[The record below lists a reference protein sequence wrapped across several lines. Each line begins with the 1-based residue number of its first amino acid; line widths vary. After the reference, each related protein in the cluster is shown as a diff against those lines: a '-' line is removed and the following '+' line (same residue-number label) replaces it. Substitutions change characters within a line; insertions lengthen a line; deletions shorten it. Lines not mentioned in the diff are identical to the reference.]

1 MANLTASSTTLWPKY
16 EQKWDSMVM
25 SAISSTVCFGST
37 KGWLSTSIIAG
48 VLSTEQEHTMCWF
61 SRKYKLASQKEA
73 AISRLYIFVGL
84 SSRSFKPKQRELLPG
99 LVL

>member
-1 MANLTASSTTLWPKY
+1 MNKNGIPWSCQQSVQQFAL
-16 EQKWDSMVM
+16 EVQ
-25 SAISSTVCFGST
+25 
-37 KGWLSTSIIAG
+37 KGWLSTLIIAG

-99 LVL
+99 LVLYILISIYSILFHT